1 MRQLTLK
8 DVEAAVKGGSV
19 FASGGGGWVEHGMEI
34 GTAAITVGK
43 PKLVSVDE
51 LPDDAI
57 IITTTAIGAPA
68 GTTDWQML
76 GKDYI
81 RAVELVQ
88 EKYDGKIV
96 GVMTPQNGMSSSING
111 WLPAAA
117 LGLVVVDA
125 TGDIRAHPTG
135 NMGAMG
141 LNSNPDYETIEAV
154 AGGKPETGSYIELA
168 VKGKPSKTAPILRT
182 ASDMSGGFIAS
193 ARHPIPASY
202 VKEHAAVGGI
212 TMAIELGEAIIAAE
226 PDGPDAIIQAICK
239 QTNGTVLG
247 RGKVKDFKVEYT
259 NEAFDI
265 GTVTVDVPE
274 NPLTLHVMNEYMAVD
289 QGNGERV
296 ACYPD
301 VITTICTETGRP
313 LSVGDLREGME
324 IAVFSI
330 HKKHVPIS
338 SSVRDASVYP
348 DVEAALGITISDYAL
363 EKTEL
368 EKVQS

>member
-1 MRQLTLK
+1 MRRLTLR

-34 GTAAITVGK
+34 GTAAITVGR
-43 PKLVSVDE
+43 PTLVSVDE

-88 EKYDGKIV
+88 EKYEGKIV

-117 LGLVVVDA
+117 LGLVIVDA

-141 LNSNPDYETIEAV
+141 LNSDPDYVTIEAV
-154 AGGKPETGSYIELA
+154 AGGKEEKGAYIEMA
-168 VKGKPSKTAPILRT
+168 VKGKPAKTSAILRT

-212 TMAIELGEAIIAAE
+212 TLAIELGEAIIAAE
-226 PDGPDAIIQAICK
+226 PDGAEAIIQAICTK
-239 QTNGTVLG
+239 TTGEVLG
-247 RGKVKDFKVEYT
+247 RGKVKNFNVNYT

-265 GTVTVDVPE
+265 GTVTVE
-274 NPLTLHVMNEYMAVD
+274 TEEGTLTLHVMNEYMAVD
-289 QGNGERV
+289 SEGEKRI
-296 ACYPD
+296 ATYPD
-301 VITTICTETGRP
+301 VITTISTETGRP
-313 LSVGDLREGME
+313 LSVGDLSEGME

-330 HKKHVPIS
+330 NKKYVPIS

-348 DVEAALGITISDYAL
+348 DVETALGINISDYAL
-363 EKTEL
+363 EK
-368 EKVQS
+368 

>member
-19 FASGGGGWVEHGMEI
+19 FASGGGGWVDHGMEI
-34 GTAAITVGK
+34 GTAAITVGH
-43 PKLVSVDE
+43 PKLVSIEE

-96 GVMTPQNGMSSSING
+96 GVMTPQNGKSSSING
-111 WLPAAA
+111 WLPAAV

-141 LNSNPDYETIEAV
+141 LNSDPNYETIEAV
-154 AGGKPETGSYIELA
+154 AGGKPETGSYIEM
-168 VKGKPSKTAPILRT
+168 VVQGKPAKTSSILRT

-202 VKEHAAVGGI
+202 VKKHAAIGGI

-226 PDGPDAIIQAICK
+226 PDGPEAIIQAICNK
-239 QTNGTVLG
+239 TKGTILG
-247 RGKVKDFKVEYT
+247 RGKVKDFNVKYT

-265 GTVTVDVPE
+265 GTVTVDVLE
-274 NPLTLHVMNEYMAVD
+274 DELELHVMNEYMAVNNR
-289 QGNGERV
+289 GGERI

-301 VITTICTETGRP
+301 VITTICTETGLP
-313 LSVGDLREGME
+313 LSVGELREGME

-330 HKKHVPIS
+330 GKKHVPIS
-338 SSVRDASVYP
+338 SSVLDASVYP
-348 DVEAALGITISDYAL
+348 DVEAALNIKIADYAL
-363 EKTEL
+363 ETE
-368 EKVQS
+368 

>member
-1 MRQLTLK
+1 MRKLTLK

-19 FASGGGGWVEHGMEI
+19 YASGGGGWVDHGMEI
-34 GTAAITVGK
+34 GTAAITIGQ
-43 PKLVSVDE
+43 PNLVSVEE

-88 EKYDGKIV
+88 EKYEGKVV

-141 LNSNPDYETIEAV
+141 LNTLQDYETIEAV
-154 AGGKPETGSYIELA
+154 AGGKHETGSYLEMA
-168 VKGKPSKTAPILRT
+168 VKGNPIKTSPILRA
-182 ASDMSGGFIAS
+182 ASNMSGGFIAA

-202 VKEHAAVGGI
+202 VKKHAAIGGI
-212 TMAIELGEAIIAAE
+212 TMSIELGEAIMEAE
-226 PDGPDAIIQAICK
+226 SEGAEAIISAICNK
-239 QTNGTVLG
+239 TNGEVIG
-247 RGKVKDFKVEYT
+247 RGKVKNYNVNYT
-259 NEAFDI
+259 NDAFDI
-265 GTVTVDVPE
+265 GTVEVDVPG

-289 QGNGERV
+289 DHNGKRV

-301 VITTICTETGRP
+301 VITTISTETGRP
-313 LSVGDLREGME
+313 LSAGDLKEGVE
-324 IAVFSI
+324 IAVFRIS
-330 HKKHVPIS
+330 KKYLPIS

-348 DVEAALGITISDYAL
+348 DVEIALGINISDYAL
-363 EKTEL
+363 DKDFV
-368 EKVQS
+368 K

>member
-1 MRQLTLK
+1 MRQLSMK

-34 GTAAITVGK
+34 GTAAITMGQ

-68 GTTDWQML
+68 GTTDWQMT
-76 GKDYI
+76 GKDYV

-111 WLPAAA
+111 WLPAAV

-141 LNSNPDYETIEAV
+141 LNSDPNYETIEAV
-154 AGGKPETGSYIELA
+154 AGGKPETGSYIEMV
-168 VKGKPSKTAPILRT
+168 VKGRPAKTSAILRT

-226 PDGPDAIIQAICK
+226 PDGPEAIIQAICN
-239 QTNGTVLG
+239 QTKGEVIG
-247 RGKVKDFKVEYT
+247 RGKVKDFNVNYT

-265 GTVTVDVPE
+265 GTVTVDVLG

-289 QGNGERV
+289 DSSGNRV
-296 ACYPD
+296 AAYPD
-301 VITTICTETGRP
+301 VITTISVETGRP
-313 LSVGDLREGME
+313 LSVGDLREGTE

-330 HKKHVPIS
+330 NKKHVPIS
-338 SSVRDASVYP
+338 SSIRDASVYP
-348 DVEAALGITISDYAL
+348 EVEAALGINLSEYAL
-363 EKTEL
+363 EKENA
-368 EKVQS
+368 